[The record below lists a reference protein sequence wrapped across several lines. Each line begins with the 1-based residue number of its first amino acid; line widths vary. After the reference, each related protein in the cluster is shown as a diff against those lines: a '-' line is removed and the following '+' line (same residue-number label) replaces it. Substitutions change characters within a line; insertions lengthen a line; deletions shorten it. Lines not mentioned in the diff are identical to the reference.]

1 MSVEIFLQDKQYKK
15 MKKTYE
21 KEYFKLN
28 GKYCWYDNDKLTYMC
43 KSDIEE
49 YFKNKKVSIEYV
61 EEQTT
66 KKGTTIS
73 TTKSLTKSFY
83 QIWSEDPEM
92 KEYKEVVFDC
102 DIEKIKPYK
111 FNLFTGF
118 SHFENQKTEQVDLS
132 LIFEHI
138 KSLANYN
145 DADYNYIIS
154 WLAQLVQQPHILPH
168 TCLIFI
174 SDEGVGKDI
183 FAKFLSNVLS
193 DKYTHNTEKLEQ
205 ICGKFNS
212 IMGGKLLMVVNE
224 TNPVESRERIENIKF
239 LITAED
245 LTIEGKH
252 KDPIKSKNFARF
264 IFFSNRLF
272 AFPVEENA
280 RRPKVMKSSSK
291 YLSQNIGEEGHDK
304 FFKEL
309 IGQYKSP
316 KYQQAFLNYLKNYDI
331 TKFNP
336 RNFEKSELHQE
347 LEDSAISPI
356 VGFLAEKIV
365 KQNKNEKILKYSAT
379 EIMAIIKAHMIE
391 KGYKY
396 ELSPAKLSVELTMNY
411 NIKKVKNS
419 SIMYEFDIEKLRAL
433 LETKYKYKFDDDEDD
448 EEPVSLYP
456 ELDGKTKREVELE
469 NELKKLRKKNEDYEK
484 KILDLENHIKSM
496 KQQLQPVNEYKEIFI
511 KHSSDIDELEAE
523 LTALSSTEN
532 KINNILVVDDVDSF
546 EDLKNLEAQ
555 LKKQK
560 KNKKV

>member
-15 MKKTYE
+15 MKKAYE
-21 KEYFKLN
+21 QEYFKLN

-92 KEYKEVVFDC
+92 KEYKEVIFDC

-118 SHFENQKTEQVDLS
+118 SHFENQKSEKVDLS

-174 SDEGVGKDI
+174 SEEGVGKDI

-252 KDPIKSKNFARF
+252 KDPIKCKNFARF
-264 IFFSNRLF
+264 VFFSNRLF

-280 RRPKVMKSSSK
+280 RRPKLMKASSK
-291 YLSQNIGEEGHDK
+291 YLSQNIGEEAHDK

-331 TKFNP
+331 SKFNP

-347 LEDSAISPI
+347 LEDSSISPI
-356 VGFLAEKIV
+356 VGFLAYIV
-365 KQNKNEKILKYSAT
+365 KQNKNDKIVKYSAT
-379 EIMAIIKAHMIE
+379 EIMAIIKAHMTE

-396 ELSPAKLSVELTMNY
+396 DISPAKLSVELTMNY

-419 SIMYEFDIEKLRAL
+419 SIFYELDIGKLRTL
-433 LETKYKYKFDDDEDD
+433 LETKYKYNFDDDEDD
-448 EEPVSLYP
+448 EPLSLYP
-456 ELDGKTKREVELE
+456 ELDGKTKREIELE
-469 NELKKLRKKNEDYEK
+469 KENKAMKKKNEEFALEIEK
-484 KILDLENHIKSM
+484 LKKEIENLKKPKEEI
-496 KQQLQPVNEYKEIFI
+496 NGYKEVFL
-511 KHSSDIDELEAE
+511 KHSSDVDDLEAE
-523 LTALSSTEN
+523 LIALTSTEQ
-532 KINNILVVDDVDSF
+532 KQNILIIDDVESLD
-546 EDLKNLEAQ
+546 DLRNIEAQ